1 MGHGGVWHGH
11 CRLAP
16 MLNEG
21 QRVDTN
27 TSKHRMVSLQPALTS
42 LLDSLPPHPI
52 DHQQLDGLVRKTL
65 DGAKSKL
72 SPDIRKSQWEYL
84 LRDDIFKLA
93 VMLTSVV
100 ARAPPHHIP

>member
-1 MGHGGVWHGH
+1 
-11 CRLAP
+11 